1 MPSNLIVDSEK
12 ANELI
17 NANQGCESHNLTQD
31 QLYDLELFLHGN
43 YFPLTGYIN
52 HQDFI
57 SVQENYCLDDGSPWS
72 KSLSLEVDTRLQKK
86 INIGN
91 KVELRDSEGVLM
103 AFLTVESIF
112 SFNQKHYF
120 GGLIEGIEIPYHIN
134 HQSLRLYQNHN
145 FQGLN
150 TMFICNDLIHKS
162 EINYLRD
169 FFEKTQKKILI
180 QTFFS
185 DLQESS
191 RHLKCIKAALSKLP
205 DNSYQL
211 SILPGVPPN
220 DKRTFLNHEI
230 IANNWG
236 IKTLITTQCTKLIN
250 SHSSLE
256 LINIPKGSKE
266 NSFEEVLNELTYLE
280 PPNYKKG
287 ITIFFTGLSG
297 SGKSTIAKQLQS
309 TLIDS
314 TRRNVTLL
322 DGDVI
327 RKTLCSGLGFSKED
341 RLMNLRRISYV
352 SKEICKNGGI
362 VICAPIAP
370 YDEIRKEIRANI
382 EKNSIFILVHVNTAL
397 EECERRDRKGLYAK
411 ARSGEIKEFTGIS
424 DPYEIPKD
432 AEIELNTE
440 GRTAESCCE
449 DVIFYLKKMDLIN

>member
-1 MPSNLIVDSEK
+1 
-12 ANELI
+12 
-17 NANQGCESHNLTQD
+17 
-31 QLYDLELFLHGN
+31 
-43 YFPLTGYIN
+43 
-52 HQDFI
+52 
-57 SVQENYCLDDGSPWS
+57 
-72 KSLSLEVDTRLQKK
+72 
-86 INIGN
+86 
-91 KVELRDSEGVLM
+91 
-103 AFLTVESIF
+103 
-112 SFNQKHYF
+112 
-120 GGLIEGIEIPYHIN
+120 
-134 HQSLRLYQNHN
+134 
-145 FQGLN
+145 
-150 TMFICNDLIHKS
+150 MFICNDLIHKS

-185 DLQESS
+185 DPQESS

-205 DNSYQL
+205 ENSYQL

-220 DKRTFLNHEI
+220 DKRTFLNQEI

-236 IKTLITTQCTKLIN
+236 IKTLITTQCTKLI
-250 SHSSLE
+250 SQHSSLE

-266 NSFEEVLNELTYLE
+266 NSFEEVLNELTYLD

-309 TLIDS
+309 TLLDS

-341 RLMNLRRISYV
+341 RLMNLRRISFV
-352 SKEICKNGGI
+352 SKEICKNEGI

-382 EKNSIFILVHVNTAL
+382 EKNSIFILVYVNTSL
-397 EECERRDRKGLYAK
+397 EECEKRDRKGLYAK
-411 ARSGEIKEFTGIS
+411 ARNGEIKEFTGIS

-449 DVIFYLKKMDLIN
+449 DVIFYLKKSGLY